1 VILSSRVGYAL
12 AVVLLLMGAALRM
25 WHLSTL
31 PAGLHDNEITDIR
44 ITEGIRQGS
53 IEVFYDLGGE
63 GRESLYHMLLAAVTG
78 VIGNG
83 TVGYTAL
90 SLWAG
95 MLLLAAVY
103 ALATRLFSP
112 AVGVAALGLLSTNL
126 WAIFLSREISRQALL
141 PGLVAIMLLTLAR
154 AFSVYRERHPS
165 LPENTIFAVL
175 GVLLGLGFYL
185 HPSHFMIVL
194 FSMAFIAYWLLSRR
208 RLPQQT
214 FGYLLFSLLVFIIIG
229 MPYLLSTVRLPDLS
243 GAARIVHGYNVNQN
257 PPLEAIFSSIGG
269 ILFQGDSSPIHNL
282 PGRPLIDLLSGLIML
297 IGILTTARRWREPRF
312 TLIAFATIALVPVAF
327 LSGRTP
333 DFLALTP
340 LLPLI
345 AIFFGLGLATLH
357 RSVDPRLRL
366 VIRLGAGILLI
377 FNLIWTGR
385 DVFQVWPAL
394 PAVAD
399 GYHSRAGH
407 LAAYLDRTAATI
419 PTVLCESDWHFHKDD
434 ALSGTDLILLMMNR
448 KDVHLRYADCGTGM
462 IFIDGGERQ
471 QIIMPD
477 PNTLANMQPYLRGWI
492 DQGVQP
498 TNVPSDSVVE
508 IHVAQQLADTVGRF
522 TTMSPAG
529 YAPESPGGSGLAVP
543 PVRFGGNIAFLGYEP
558 LNSGLYPPGGVVT
571 TITYWRVD
579 GAVPPDLRLFTHILS
594 DPVAIAAQNDT
605 ISVDVSQLGLR
616 DVFIQITFVPLPPQT
631 PPGMYQI
638 SVGAY
643 TAANDERLPV
653 MDSDTAQP
661 RGNRLFLGQ
670 ITVGQA

>member
-1 VILSSRVGYAL
+1 MSSRVGYAL
-12 AVVLLLMGAALRM
+12 AVVLLLIGAVLRM

-31 PAGLHDNEITDIR
+31 PAGLHNGEITDIR

-53 IEVFYDLGGE
+53 IEVFYDLGDE

-78 VIGNG
+78 VIGSG
-83 TVGYTAL
+83 TVGYTIL

-112 AVGVAALGLLSTNL
+112 AVGVAALGLLATNF
-126 WAIFLSREISRQALL
+126 WAIFLSREVAREALL
-141 PGLVAIMLLTLAR
+141 PGLVAVVLLTLAR

-165 LPENTIFAVL
+165 LPENTIFAAL

-185 HPSHFMIVL
+185 HPAHFMIVL

-214 FGYLLFSLLVFIIIG
+214 FGYLLFSLLVLIIIG
-229 MPYLLSTVRLPDLS
+229 MPYLLSTIRLPSLS
-243 GAARIVHGYNVNQN
+243 GAARILPGYNVNQN
-257 PPLEAIFSSIGG
+257 PPLEAIVSSIGG
-269 ILFQGDSSPIHNL
+269 IIFQGDSSAIHNL

-297 IGILTTARRWREPRF
+297 IGVLTTARHWREPRY
-312 TLIAFATIALVPVAF
+312 TLIVFATVALVPVAF

-345 AIFFGLGLATLH
+345 AIFFGVGLATLH
-357 RSVDPRLRL
+357 RSVDPRLRPL
-366 VIRLGAGILLI
+366 IRAGAGILLV
-377 FNLIWTGR
+377 FNLVWAGR
-385 DVFQVWPAL
+385 DLFQVWPAL

-399 GYHSRAGH
+399 GYHSRAGE
-407 LAAYLDRTAATI
+407 LAVYLDRTAASV
-419 PTVLCESDWHFHKDD
+419 PTVLCESGWRFHKDD

-448 KDVHLRYADCGTGM
+448 KDVHLRYADCGTSM

-471 QIIMPD
+471 QIVMPD
-477 PNTLANMQPYLRGWI
+477 PNTLTNMQPYLRGWI
-492 DQGVQP
+492 DQGTQRAD
-498 TNVPSDSVVE
+498 VPPDSVVE
-508 IHVAQQLADTVGRF
+508 MQVAQSLADTVGRF

-529 YAPESPGGSGLAVP
+529 YAPDSPGGSGLAVP

-558 LNSGLYPPGGVVT
+558 ENSGVYPPGGVVT

-579 GAVPPDLRLFTHILS
+579 GPVPPDLRLFTHVLS

-605 ISVDVSQLGLR
+605 ISVDVSQLGPR
-616 DVFIQITFVPLPPQT
+616 DVFIQITFVPLPLQT
-631 PPGMYQI
+631 LPGVYQI

-643 TAANDERLPV
+643 TEANDERLPV
-653 MDSDTAQP
+653 MDRETDQP

-670 ITVGQA
+670 ITIGQT